1 MTAAQA
7 VSKRPSIGLALGS
20 GVGRGWAH
28 IGVLRA
34 LQRAGI
40 EPDVVTGTS
49 AGALVGGVYLAG
61 HLDTLADWTL
71 SLTRRR
77 LMRYVDL
84 NFAEGGLI
92 GGRKLNR
99 LLQENLGDLDLSALP
114 RPFAAI
120 ATELNTGHEVWLRQ
134 GRLVACIRASFALPG
149 VFPPVRIDGQYLV
162 DGALTNPLPVSV
174 CRALGARLIIAVNLN
189 ADVLG
194 LSRGQA
200 LLAAEAGE
208 TGNGGH
214 GGRDGNGGSGG
225 NGGNGG
231 ERPARGPRPLLGSL
245 FRREDTPNLFNV
257 MAGSLNILQDRLIR
271 SRLAGDPPD
280 VQIAPRVGHIGLL
293 EFDRAE
299 ELIAEGEAATER
311 AMPWIAEA
319 LEALALA
326 PAPER

>member
-1 MTAAQA
+1 MMPATTPWT
-7 VSKRPSIGLALGS
+7 RPSIGLALGS

-34 LQRAGI
+34 LDAAGI
-40 EPDVVTGTS
+40 RPDVITGTS

-84 NFAEGGLI
+84 NFADGGLI
-92 GGRKLNR
+92 GGRRLAR
-99 LLQENLGDLDLSALP
+99 LLQENIGDLDLAELP

-120 ATELNTGHEVWLRQ
+120 ATELNTGHEVWLR
-134 GRLVACIRASFALPG
+134 GGHLVDSIRASFALPG
-149 VFPPVRIDGQYLV
+149 VFPPVLIDGQYLV

-200 LLAAEAGE
+200 LLSGEAVGDSQD
-208 TGNGGH
+208 NG
-214 GGRDGNGGSGG
+214 SG
-225 NGGNGG
+225 NGGNGHNGGNG
-231 ERPARGPRPLLGSL
+231 ERLGRGPRSLLGSL
-245 FRREDTPNLFNV
+245 FRREAAPNLFNV

-311 AMPWIAEA
+311 ALPWIEEA
-319 LEALALA
+319 LVALARA
-326 PAPER
+326 PRPEC